1 MLLPASLRPL
11 ATGVPIHEE
20 PVGEHFRRE
29 PVDRFKTSTQ
39 ENEENWGIKTTA
51 LVDSSHGMH
60 PDGEGQIAMIL

>member
-20 PVGEHFRRE
+20 PVREIFSTE

-39 ENEENWGIKTTA
+39 ENEEN
-51 LVDSSHGMH
+51 
-60 PDGEGQIAMIL
+60 